1 METVFI
7 EIEGGT
13 VKSVLASNTQ
23 VIIHDY
29 DIEGISGDMIITK
42 DGRPCIETIMKFPN
56 NKKIAEKEKDGR
68 LRFKD
73 MEDTNNQK
81 DSKK

>member
-29 DIEGISGDMIITK
+29 DI
-42 DGRPCIETIMKFPN
+42 
-56 NKKIAEKEKDGR
+56 
-68 LRFKD
+68 
-73 MEDTNNQK
+73 
-81 DSKK
+81 

>member
-7 EIEGGT
+7 EIEDGT

-29 DIEGISGDMIITK
+29 DIEGISGDMIIAK

-73 MEDTNNQK
+73 MEDTDIQK
-81 DSKK
+81 DSN